1 MIKVRRRF
9 RKKGP
14 VPFRYVF
21 LLTLVFFLFS
31 TATGIWLI
39 NRGIEPT
46 LMKYAEA
53 QTKEIA
59 TLVINKAV
67 NKQVVD
73 QLDMNDIIKTE
84 TTPNGQVAKID
95 TAVVNRIRAQT
106 TSLVQANLR
115 EAEKGNLDSLEIPTD
130 INIETDKKLRQQ
142 GIVYQVPLGQ
152 ATNNALLGNLGPL
165 IPVKFHAIG
174 DVQSDVVRKIEEYG
188 INGAF
193 LEIFIEVQVNV
204 QVIIPFATKET
215 TVKANIPVGMAMI
228 PGSVPDYFNG
238 GGGSSA
244 PSIELNKK
252 K

>member
-1 MIKVRRRF
+1 MIRVRRRVL
-9 RKKGP
+9 KKGP
-14 VPFRYVF
+14 IPFRYVV
-21 LLTLVFFLFS
+21 LLTIVFFLLS
-31 TATGIWLI
+31 TGAGIWLI

-73 QLDMNDIIKTE
+73 QLDVNDIIKTE
-84 TTPNGQVAKID
+84 STPDGQVAKID

-115 EAEKGNLDSLEIPTD
+115 EAEKGNLEELEIPTD
-130 INIETDKKLRQQ
+130 INIEPDEKLRQR

-193 LEIFIEVQVNV
+193 LEISIEVQVNV
-204 QVIIPFATKET
+204 QVIIPFATKQT
-215 TVKANIPVGMAMI
+215 TVQATVPVGMAMI

-238 GGGSSA
+238 GTNSA
-244 PSIELNKK
+244 SPSIELKK